1 MSIVTKLLAQVLG
14 LKWQSSDRKDIIAV
28 DGKSQTVVGVI
39 VNTSVVIANAQTYI
53 PFQVINSSS
62 KILLLEMDW
71 LDKYKADVFSNT
83 KKLRFKY

>member
-1 MSIVTKLLAQVLG
+1 MILDIGICMSIVTKLLAQVLG

-62 KILLLEMDW
+62 KILLLEMD
-71 LDKYKADVFSNT
+71 
-83 KKLRFKY
+83 

>member
-1 MSIVTKLLAQVLG
+1 MILDIGICMSIVTKLLAQVLG

-28 DGKSQTVVGVI
+28 DGKSQVVVGVI

-62 KILLLEMDW
+62 KILLLEMD
-71 LDKYKADVFSNT
+71 
-83 KKLRFKY
+83 